1 MKKEIKYYSHNL
13 NIYCWDKSE
22 IIVKSDKI
30 KNKPFTSKQNKGTIK
45 EYIISNY
52 LIDKSRYKAL
62 SNNQIGPRVLIIGP
76 RKSGGVQFSH
86 VILNYALK
94 LGYTPLFCDLDLE
107 NEITVPG
114 GIGATLVDH
123 LVPNDLLF
131 DNGISYFFGD
141 VYKKNG
147 ENMNW
152 SLYEMQLIELGNA
165 CYEKLETD
173 LQNWKRR
180 MNIENKDNINN
191 YLISPKPTLFA
202 SGMVVRCPIIDNGE
216 HAENIYKTIIDK
228 YKITNIYVIED
239 ERLKNTFNNIINII
253 KKNINLELISRL
265 VVDPDLNEEENRQ
278 RSIAKYLKGPF
289 GNFGLR
295 QIKLDLNEYKLIKI
309 IPSEISSSM
318 VPLGLKADLKM
329 IFKIYSMK
337 DEEEL
342 LNKLV
347 CFVYLDEK
355 EIQELDK
362 EFEKNCNNYIETF
375 AKATVSYFGFIKS
388 FDKENNKI
396 TIFCPND
403 KPMHKY
409 ILVGNIKYDNN

>member
-1 MKKEIKYYSHNL
+1 MKKEIKRSSQNL
-13 NIYCWDKSE
+13 NIYCWEKSE
-22 IIVKSDKI
+22 IILKSAKI
-30 KNKPFTSKQNKGTIK
+30 KVKPFTSQQNKGTIK

-52 LIDKSRYKAL
+52 LIDKIRYEAL
-62 SNNQIGPRVLIIGP
+62 STNTIGPRVLIIGP
-76 RKSGGVQFSH
+76 RKSGGVEFSH

-114 GIGATLVDH
+114 GIGATLVDY
-123 LVPNDLLF
+123 LLPNDLLF

-165 CYEKLETD
+165 CYEKLEVD
-173 LQNWKRR
+173 LQNWKKR
-180 MNIENKDNINN
+180 MNIENKDNLNN
-191 YLISPKPTLFA
+191 YLTSPKPTLFA

-216 HAENIYKTIIDK
+216 HAENIYKIIIDK
-228 YKITNIYVIED
+228 YKINNIYVIED
-239 ERLKNTFNNIINII
+239 EKLKNTFNGII

-265 VVDPDLNEEENRQ
+265 VTESDITEEEKRQ

-289 GNFGLR
+289 GNFGLK
-295 QIKLDLNEYKLIKI
+295 QLKLDLNEYKLIKI

-329 IFKIYSMK
+329 IFKIYTIK

-342 LNKLV
+342 LKKLV
-347 CFVYLDEK
+347 CFVYLEEK
-355 EIQELDK
+355 EIHELDK
-362 EFEKNCNNYIETF
+362 EFEKNPNNYIEKF

-388 FDKENNKI
+388 IDKENNKI

-403 KPMHKY
+403 KPLHKY
-409 ILVGNIKYDNN
+409 ILVGNIKYENN